1 LFNTNVPMPKINQK
15 NFAINGRIYD
25 VTNTATYMSPSLY
38 NLSPA
43 NTSQVA
49 TYLSSISKKNINS
62 DTAMGQ
68 SWFH

>member
-1 LFNTNVPMPKINQK
+1 MPKINQK

-25 VTNTATYMSPSLY
+25 VTNTATYMAPNLY

-43 NTSQVA
+43 TTAQVA
-49 TYLSSISKKNINS
+49 NYLSNITKNNINS